1 MPVWSYST
9 GDTSMS
15 RLEALMVALGM
26 ILLGLAAARADRP
39 DLQPVASA
47 TTITQQPAEPST
59 VRRVPFTPPT

>member
-1 MPVWSYST
+1 
-9 GDTSMS
+9 MS

-47 TTITQQPAEPST
+47 TTITQPAEPSALS
-59 VRRVPFTPPT
+59 VPDAVMPFTPPT

>member
-1 MPVWSYST
+1 M
-9 GDTSMS
+9 SMS

-47 TTITQQPAEPST
+47 LPAIIQPAEPSALS
-59 VRRVPFTPPT
+59 VPDRAFQFSPPT